1 MTDFS
6 KKSQTVKYFDSIM
19 DELRASKV
27 KAIFSLSAPFWN
39 QHRGFR
45 SYSTDTE
52 VYVMLEN
59 GLCLII
65 TYYFVDALDIEFR
78 RLTAE
83 EETEYGKMLIKDF
96 FNSVDDIYD
105 FYANK
110 IKRVE
115 TCALGYDYISS
126 ISLRSVTD
134 KYNKWIDNDVDYVSP
149 TEETFDEIKFIMSN
163 GKSFVICADDA
174 EVDGYALVWSED
186 TEETITEISED

>member
-6 KKSQTVKYFDSIM
+6 KKSQTIKYFNSIM
-19 DELRASKV
+19 DELKVSKV

-45 SYSTDTE
+45 SYSTYTE
-52 VYVMLEN
+52 LYVMLQN
-59 GLCLII
+59 GMCLVI
-65 TYYFVDALDIEFR
+65 TYYFVDNLEVQFR
-78 RLTAE
+78 KLTTE
-83 EETEYGKMLIKDF
+83 EETEYSKMMIKDF

-105 FYANK
+105 IYANK

-115 TCALGYDYISS
+115 TCALEYDCISS
-126 ISLRSVTD
+126 VSLRSVTE

-149 TEETFDEIKFIMSN
+149 TKETFDEIKFTMSN

-186 TEETITEISED
+186 TDETITEK